1 MYEASDTSVCGLK
14 LIVYEAVNYSCSG
27 MSMQRAAHIVV
38 YLYRYIN
45 RYIFA
50 VTHVPA
56 ACGPYCGILLSVYT
70 SAPILWYTHIGVYIG
85 IYLLSHTYLQRAAHI
100 VVYFSAR
107 WLDEQRVFVH
117 CNDLCR
123 WRALHF

>member
-1 MYEASDTSVCGLK
+1 MEEASDTSVCGLK
-14 LIVYEAVNYSCSG
+14 LLVYETLNYSCSG

-38 YLYRYIN
+38 YR
-45 RYIFA
+45 
-50 VTHVPA
+50 
-56 ACGPYCGILLSVYT
+56 
-70 SAPILWYTHIGVYIG
+70 YTHIGIYIRICLLSYTYLQHIG
-85 IYLLSHTYLQRAAHI
+85 IYIRICLLSYTYLQRAAHI